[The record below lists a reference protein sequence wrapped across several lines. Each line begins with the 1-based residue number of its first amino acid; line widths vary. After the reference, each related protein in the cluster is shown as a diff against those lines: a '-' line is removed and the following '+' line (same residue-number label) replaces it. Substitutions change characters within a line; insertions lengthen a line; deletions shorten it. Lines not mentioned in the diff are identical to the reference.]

1 MPILRPDIT
10 DPNEIKFTVI
20 TEHIPQVISNVKF
33 RASIIQE
40 HKEVANDVT
49 FLKILP

>member
-1 MPILRPDIT
+1 MPVLKHDIEN
-10 DPNEIKFTVI
+10 PNEIKFTVI
-20 TEHIPQVISNVKF
+20 TEHVPQVNSNVKF

-49 FLKILP
+49 FLKIVP